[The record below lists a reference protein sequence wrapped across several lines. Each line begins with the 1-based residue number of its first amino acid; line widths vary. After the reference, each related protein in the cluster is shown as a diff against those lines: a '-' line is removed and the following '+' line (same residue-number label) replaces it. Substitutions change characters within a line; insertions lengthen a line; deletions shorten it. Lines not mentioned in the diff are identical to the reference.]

1 MMEQQISFKILEEIQ
16 EEIISEALQE
26 RMLNGDKETV
36 NLFGVPKAMNIQVK
50 VLMVL
55 LTEQLLALTDQVLL
69 QLKDMMLLTI

>member
-1 MMEQQISFKILEEIQ
+1 MMEQQISLKILEETQ